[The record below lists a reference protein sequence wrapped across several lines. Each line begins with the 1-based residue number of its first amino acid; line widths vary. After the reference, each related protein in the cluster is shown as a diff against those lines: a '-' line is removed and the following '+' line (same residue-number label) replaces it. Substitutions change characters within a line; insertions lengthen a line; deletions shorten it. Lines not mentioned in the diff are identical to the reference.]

1 MKRLTKQQLVDLAAA
16 QRVEVD
22 SSMTKQ
28 QLIRAISAKRTRSEK
43 RSA

>member
-1 MKRLTKQQLVDLAAA
+1 VELAAA
-16 QRVEVD
+16 QRVDVD

-28 QLIRAISAKRTRSEK
+28 QLIRTISAKRARGEK